1 MFPALWAHP
10 DSLAFFYE
18 VASGRKSILGT
29 DHPCNDQSTETL
41 LLRKWAIFFG
51 LSQSARRA
59 TENRIDFRDTHLLEI
74 HAMQSFPA

>member
-29 DHPCNDQSTETL
+29 DHPCNEQSI
-41 LLRKWAIFFG
+41 RYAKDCKWPCEGHGRTSVTAI
-51 LSQSARRA
+51 
-59 TENRIDFRDTHLLEI
+59 
-74 HAMQSFPA
+74 PA